1 LHEVSLLA
9 HAGTCSNFAFI
20 SLVLVGVK
28 GFEILLDTHPLVEL
42 DSSLKRAFGKL
53 KQLLKISNEV
63 FKTKLLHFIHR
74 NKEINNHDL
83 FVEQNAIYS
92 ARKPLEIILNDLVL
106 QFEQKCVI
114 FKLLSTVKKQFIFPF
129 SLYIRLNLQEYCIAS
144 TQLEI
149 VVVTATDGEK
159 IQKELDAFL
168 FNTNCRE
175 FNQVVVRKLC

>member
-1 LHEVSLLA
+1 MHEVSLLA

-42 DSSLKRAFGKL
+42 DSSLKHAFGKL

-114 FKLLSTVKKQFIFPF
+114 FKLLSTVKKQFTFF
-129 SLYIRLNLQEYCIAS
+129 FYIWLNLQEYCIAS